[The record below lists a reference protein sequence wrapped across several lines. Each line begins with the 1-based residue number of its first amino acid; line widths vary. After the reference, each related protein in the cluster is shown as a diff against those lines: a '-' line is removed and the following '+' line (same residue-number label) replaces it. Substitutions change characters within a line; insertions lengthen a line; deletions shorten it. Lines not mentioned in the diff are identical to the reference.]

1 MLGLMICTINLH
13 ILFTRQQTTGARATA
28 TTHEVI
34 ASIAGPAAQPPDVSG
49 LPPLNG
55 LKTRTTT

>member
-1 MLGLMICTINLH
+1 MICSINLH
-13 ILFTRQQTTGARATA
+13 TLFTRHQTPGARATA

-49 LPPLNG
+49 LPPPNG
-55 LKTRTTT
+55 SKTRTTT